1 MARVVRLYFVEKTK
15 TESVFKRY
23 DYVLL
28 IAVVLLTAIGAVVLK
43 SAAQTMTGSS
53 RMMLIQTLSIIIGIA
68 LAVFLSFIDYKV
80 YKPLSPFIYVLTTI
94 LLVIV
99 LKFGYGR
106 EETGSRSWLI
116 IPGINISMQPSEAAK
131 ISFII
136 MVAFFLEKIREEQ
149 SKLNYLKL
157 AAVSVIPI
165 GLVLLQPDNGTA
177 LVFVVILLTMLF
189 VWGIKYRYILITL
202 GASAVAAPLV
212 WRFALSDNS
221 KSRILEFLT
230 PGQDPA
236 GSSYQLN
243 KAKMAIGSGRTFG
256 QGLGNGIQS
265 QTPVGGIPVKESDS
279 IIAVVGEELGFIGTS
294 IILLLIMIILIRCL
308 IIAKNSRDNF
318 GSYIV
323 AGIAGMFAFHFFE
336 NIGMNLGILPMTGI
350 PLPFV
355 SQGGTAMLT
364 NYIAIG
370 IVLSISL
377 RRKKK
382 QYSN

>member
-1 MARVVRLYFVEKTK
+1 MAWVACLYFVEKTK

-28 IAVVLLTAIGAVVLK
+28 IAVSLLTGVGAVVLR
-43 SAAQTMTGSS
+43 SASRTMTGGS
-53 RMMLIQTLSIIIGIA
+53 RMMLIQTISIIIGAA
-68 LAVFLSFIDYKV
+68 LAVLLSFIDYKIF
-80 YKPLSPFIYVLTTI
+80 KPLGPFLYAATT
-94 LLVIV
+94 LLLIIV

-106 EETGSRSWLI
+106 EETGSRSWLM
-116 IPGINISMQPSEAAK
+116 IPGINTTMQPSEAAK

-136 MVAFFLEKIREEQ
+136 MTAFFLERIREEQ
-149 SKLNYLKL
+149 GKYNYLKL
-157 AAVSVIPI
+157 IAVAAAPI

-177 LVFVVILLTMLF
+177 LVFIVILATMLF
-189 VWGIKYRYILITL
+189 VWGFKYRYILIAL
-202 GASAVAAPLV
+202 GAAAAAAPLV
-212 WRFALSDNS
+212 WLFALSTES
-221 KSRILEFLT
+221 KSRIMEFLT
-230 PGQDPA
+230 PGQDPSGA
-236 GSSYQLN
+236 SYQLN
-243 KAKMAIGSGRTFG
+243 KAKMAIGSGRIFG

-279 IIAVVGEELGFIGTS
+279 IFAVVGEELGFIGTS
-294 IILLLIMIILIRCL
+294 LILLLILIILIRCL
-308 IIAKNSRDNF
+308 VIAKNSRDNF

-323 AGIAGMFAFHFFE
+323 AGITGMFAFHFFE

-355 SQGGTAMLT
+355 SQGGTAMMT
-364 NYIAIG
+364 NYISIG

-382 QYSN
+382 QFSN